1 MAQTFVYNS
10 GTYQE
15 TNSGTIDLEFGLFF
29 DGTLN
34 SFENTTLRLKILNK
48 VEEGKRV
55 EDYIIDNERD
65 TIEVREEKKKK
76 SSLMILPTDTEQEI
90 EKKEKA
96 IDDERK
102 RLHEIEKTVGETRDY
117 QKADKRGFLDKQ
129 GVDNSL
135 MNDYTN
141 VARMWKCC
149 DENYRIYIEG
159 IGTTYRD
166 RDVDAGFQ
174 FGSGDTGIRGKV
186 RKGCEKLAWKII
198 QSISNFKDFE
208 LIKVTLDVFGFSRGA
223 AAARNFLYEVNSNNK
238 RKKDFK
244 IYPKYEDITIGVTV
258 AYDPYGFFAPN
269 DMIQEKKTVLKG
281 VEDKDGIPINDK
293 LLENGKMPKYG
304 YLGYYLL
311 QQGIDLN
318 TLKLHIRF
326 LGIYDTVSS
335 YEEFGNIEGNDL
347 KIKGM
352 EQATYR
358 KDYFKDDVEQLQ
370 LNNLGKFQKAVHFTA
385 MDEHRENFSLTKL
398 RPQESNCNYI
408 EKAFPGVHCDIG
420 GAYETGTEYVDEIDT
435 SNHSNL
441 HNLKKELIAEHWFK
455 EKELEIGVD
464 WHNVAFGVLL
474 GWLTK
479 SSLLGGATVY
489 RKLSGTR
496 LLRKEYSYIPL
507 HFMEE
512 FFDTTL
518 KEDANKRITIIKKRI
533 TSEYS
538 IENDPESIL
547 GKAKDRLR
555 TYVFRDEKKAEKD
568 RSEVEK
574 EWRFISDEER
584 KKLLQEEGRK
594 VIDEIKSKRRKEQEK
609 KKKEDQNMLLL
620 EGGTYKK
627 TVTFDSEPKINYAK
641 VLQEVYKR
649 NSIFETQDIL
659 KKLRNKY
666 LHWSANRDWFGMDP
680 TSDRKRKEY

>member
-15 TNSGTIDLEFGLFF
+15 TNFGTIHLEFGLFF

-34 SFENTTLRLKILNK
+34 NKDNTDLRLKMLNQ
-48 VEEGKRV
+48 
-55 EDYIIDNERD
+55 EDL
-65 TIEVREEKKKK
+65 K
-76 SSLMILPTDTEQEI
+76 ILPSDNVNTVTQKEELIKKRRERFENDELTNADKWHLGLDFKDIKTLEQTLE
-90 EKKEKA
+90 KEKQA
-96 IDDERK
+96 GSEVP
-102 RLHEIEKTVGETRDY
+102 EILKEIVGY
-117 QKADKRGFLDKQ
+117 YNADKRSLADKQ

-141 VARMWKCC
+141 VARMWACC
-149 DENYRIYIEG
+149 NETYAIYIEG
-159 IGTTYRD
+159 IGTLNWQKD
-166 RDVDAGFQ
+166 IDAGFQ

-186 RKGCEKLAWKII
+186 RRGCYELGMKIKEKLPEET
-198 QSISNFKDFE
+198 DE
-208 LIKVTLDVFGFSRGA
+208 VIKVTLDVFGFSRGA
-223 AAARNFLYEVNSNNK
+223 AAARNFLYEINISNK
-238 RKKDFK
+238 RE
-244 IYPKYEDITIGVTV
+244 EDTKLDKRFEKTGRRLYNEGNRYGYNEY
-258 AYDPYGFFAPN
+258 AYFYY
-269 DMIQEKKTVLKG
+269 
-281 VEDKDGIPINDK
+281 DKDNVRVNIDFF
-293 LLENGKMPKYG
+293 EEGKWPKYG

-311 QQGIDLN
+311 KEGINPKILDKISLE
-318 TLKLHIRF
+318 IRF
-326 LGIYDTVSS
+326 VGIYDTVSS
-335 YEEFGNIEGNDL
+335 YEEFGNIKGISL
-347 KIKGM
+347 KIKGI
-352 EQATYR
+352 EQASYL
-358 KDYFKDDVEQLQ
+358 KDYFKDDVKQLQ
-370 LNNLGKFQKAVHFTA
+370 LNNIGNFGKAVHFTA

-609 KKKEDQNMLLL
+609 IKKEDQNMMLL
-620 EGGTYKK
+620 EGGTHKK